1 MTKRLFEIEC
11 MGQPVTVEVID
22 PGGGFILHGYDPD
35 AEEALWALGHN
46 KESMCAKLG
55 KLRTQIDLD
64 VLLFDLVEGNYRT
77 ELVEL
82 ALALGADPD
91 FKPFSSLN
99 VLGKAINAQANTDDL
114 GNVAAL
120 LKHGA
125 RVEKGHI
132 NGTAAH
138 GDVELM
144 QLLIEH
150 GGDTY
155 ADRHEAIFMAVRHLR
170 PEMVGFLLEQGL
182 EPWRHGVEILS
193 APMNN
198 SERRHLAHEIVAM
211 LLEHGQFTKKSIATG
226 YERAVDA
233 GDEMTQ
239 AVFEDYICSRYLDEE
254 E

>member
-11 MGQPVTVEVID
+11 MGQPVTVEVIG
-22 PGGGFILHGYDPD
+22 PGRGFILHGYDPD

-46 KESMCAKLG
+46 KESMCARLG
-55 KLRTQIDLD
+55 KLRTQNDLD
-64 VLLFDLVEGNYRT
+64 VLLFDLIDGSYRT

-91 FKPFSSLN
+91 FKPVGSLN
-99 VLGKAINAQANTDDL
+99 VLGIAINRHANTNDL
-114 GNVAAL
+114 GNIAAL
-120 LKHGA
+120 LEHGA
-125 RVEKGHI
+125 MVEKGHI

-150 GGDTY
+150 GGDIY

-182 EPWRHGVEILS
+182 ETWRYGVEILS
-193 APMNN
+193 APMND

-211 LLEHGQFTKKSIATG
+211 LLEHGQFTKKSIVKG
-226 YERAVDA
+226 YERAVDV
-233 GDEMTQ
+233 GDEMTE
-239 AVFEDYICSRYLDEE
+239 AVFEDYICSHYLNEDE
-254 E
+254 